1 MSFKLTILVIL
12 IIFFALILCFTTVI
26 VFAKLRTNFL
36 ITKIDKL
43 QQNLSKYLKEIN
55 SLLEQ
60 SNAYFEASKIKDK
73 NFQNELIQNQL
84 DFEEIQ
90 DLCSIKLIEISNK
103 LKNHKQNHNFME
115 LNCLFSI
122 LNPYKKALL
131 LYKNGQIIYKF
142 IKTTI
147 QEKILFPSKL
157 MDYVLYL
164 KNKDKKINV
173 QINAFKITMPFFN
186 EQFRLI
192 DESIFDLYSHFIKE
206 KIIETNKK
214 INITKIVE
222 LNNLIIKKIL
232 IFSHG
237 SVYYDLIFNKIPKI
251 INNLKN
257 KQSITDTSL
266 LQTFESQTKCV
277 YNENFSKYNITLKN
291 ELELLDFSK
300 DDDNFKEK
308 LFKFISTLE
317 DYKNNLQFEQTAKT
331 YIADTEKKLSFYH
344 DKFLKKQL
352 DINSFFEKYKG
363 NVDTLDA
370 KFNVMKYLNNELN
383 KFMNSNIKNV
393 NTYFEKNEFSSCNEI
408 LNNLKLFLIELKSNI
423 SSQNNLDYEI
433 SLYQN
438 EIEHLKLQFQKLQ
451 SIFAYLVSICYQLNI
466 DFSKNDLTMIKD
478 INTLQNQIVMNNE
491 QDVNINFVF
500 KNNVLKYHKLV
511 MNFFEIK
518 AIEIEAAKLT
528 KIVIQKISPLCS
540 SQEIMMELYLKLTEY
555 NNTSQYIKAI
565 EHLDNF
571 IKNKIN

>member
-122 LNPYKKALL
+122 LNPYKNALL

-423 SSQNNLDYEI
+423 SNQNNLDYEI

>member
-55 SLLEQ
+55 SLFEQ
-60 SNAYFEASKIKDK
+60 SNAYFETSKIKDK

-214 INITKIVE
+214 INIAKIVE

-331 YIADTEKKLSFYH
+331 YIADIEKKLSFYH

-423 SSQNNLDYEI
+423 SNQNNLDYEI

>member
-423 SSQNNLDYEI
+423 SNQNNLDYEI

-540 SQEIMMELYLKLTEY
+540 SQEIMMELYLKLTKY

>member
-331 YIADTEKKLSFYH
+331 YIADIEKKLSFYH

-383 KFMNSNIKNV
+383 KFMELNIKNV
-393 NTYFEKNEFSSCNEI
+393 NTYLEKNEVSSYNEI
-408 LNNLKLFLIELKSNI
+408 LNNLKSFLIELKSNI
-423 SSQNNLDYEI
+423 SNQNNLDYEI

-438 EIEHLKLQFQKLQ
+438 KIEHLKLQFQKLQ

>member
-60 SNAYFEASKIKDK
+60 SNAYFETSKIKDK

-103 LKNHKQNHNFME
+103 LKNHKQNDNFME

-423 SSQNNLDYEI
+423 SNQNNLDYEI

>member
-423 SSQNNLDYEI
+423 SNQNNLDYEI

-478 INTLQNQIVMNNE
+478 INTLQIQIVMNNE

>member
-60 SNAYFEASKIKDK
+60 SNAYFEASKIKNK

-142 IKTTI
+142 TKTTI

-214 INITKIVE
+214 INIAKIVE

-291 ELELLDFSK
+291 ELELLNFSK

-331 YIADTEKKLSFYH
+331 YIADIEKKLSFYH

-423 SSQNNLDYEI
+423 SNQNNLDYEI

-451 SIFAYLVSICYQLNI
+451 SIFTYLVSICYQLNI

>member
-331 YIADTEKKLSFYH
+331 YIANTEKKLSFYH

-423 SSQNNLDYEI
+423 SNQNNLDYEI

-555 NNTSQYIKAI
+555 NTSQYIKAI

>member
-331 YIADTEKKLSFYH
+331 YIADIEKKLSFYH

-393 NTYFEKNEFSSCNEI
+393 NTYLEKNEVSSYNEI
-408 LNNLKLFLIELKSNI
+408 LNNLKSFLIELKSNI
-423 SSQNNLDYEI
+423 SNQNNLDYEI

-451 SIFAYLVSICYQLNI
+451 SIFAYLVSICHQLSI

>member
-257 KQSITDTSL
+257 KQLITDTSL

-277 YNENFSKYNITLKN
+277 YNENFNKYNITLKN

-331 YIADTEKKLSFYH
+331 YIADIEKKLSFYH

-383 KFMNSNIKNV
+383 KFMELNIKNV
-393 NTYFEKNEFSSCNEI
+393 NTYLEKNEVSSYNEI
-408 LNNLKLFLIELKSNI
+408 LNNLKSFLIELKSNI
-423 SSQNNLDYEI
+423 SNQNNLDYEI

-438 EIEHLKLQFQKLQ
+438 KIEHLKLQFQKLQ

>member
-383 KFMNSNIKNV
+383 KFMELNIKNV
-393 NTYFEKNEFSSCNEI
+393 NTYLEKNEVSSYNEI
-408 LNNLKLFLIELKSNI
+408 LNNLKSFLIELKSNI
-423 SSQNNLDYEI
+423 SNQNNLDYEI

-438 EIEHLKLQFQKLQ
+438 KIEHLKLQFQKLQ

>member
-214 INITKIVE
+214 INIAKIVE

-257 KQSITDTSL
+257 KQLITDTSL

-331 YIADTEKKLSFYH
+331 YIADIEKKLSFYH

-423 SSQNNLDYEI
+423 SNQNNLDYEI

>member
-257 KQSITDTSL
+257 KQSITDISL

-331 YIADTEKKLSFYH
+331 YIADIEKKLSFYH

-383 KFMNSNIKNV
+383 KFMELNIKNV
-393 NTYFEKNEFSSCNEI
+393 NTYLEKNEVSSYNEI
-408 LNNLKLFLIELKSNI
+408 LNNLKSFLIELKSNI
-423 SSQNNLDYEI
+423 SNQNNLDYEI

-438 EIEHLKLQFQKLQ
+438 KIEHLKLQFQKLQ

>member
-331 YIADTEKKLSFYH
+331 YIADIEKKLSFYH

-423 SSQNNLDYEI
+423 SNQNNLDYEI

>member
-317 DYKNNLQFEQTAKT
+317 DYKNNLQFEQTVKT

-423 SSQNNLDYEI
+423 SNQNNLDYEI

-466 DFSKNDLTMIKD
+466 NFSKNDLTMIKD

>member
-55 SLLEQ
+55 SLFEQ
-60 SNAYFEASKIKDK
+60 SNAYFEASKIKNK

-214 INITKIVE
+214 INIAKIVE

-277 YNENFSKYNITLKN
+277 YNEKFSKYNITLKN

-331 YIADTEKKLSFYH
+331 YIADIEKKLSFYH

-383 KFMNSNIKNV
+383 KFMELNIKNV
-393 NTYFEKNEFSSCNEI
+393 NTYLEKNEVSSYNEI
-408 LNNLKLFLIELKSNI
+408 LNNLKSFLIELKNNI
-423 SSQNNLDYEI
+423 SNQNNLDYEI

-438 EIEHLKLQFQKLQ
+438 KIEHLKLQFQKLQ

>member
-173 QINAFKITMPFFN
+173 QINAFKITMSFFN

-423 SSQNNLDYEI
+423 SNQNNLDYEI

>member
-26 VFAKLRTNFL
+26 VFAKLCTNFL

-423 SSQNNLDYEI
+423 SNQNNLDYEI

>member
-55 SLLEQ
+55 SLFEQ
-60 SNAYFEASKIKDK
+60 SNAYFEASKIKNK

-423 SSQNNLDYEI
+423 SNQNNLDYEI

>member
-300 DDDNFKEK
+300 DDNNFKEK

-331 YIADTEKKLSFYH
+331 YIADIEKKLSFYH

-423 SSQNNLDYEI
+423 SNQNNLDYEI

>member
-266 LQTFESQTKCV
+266 LQTFESQTK
-277 YNENFSKYNITLKN
+277 YNITLKN

-423 SSQNNLDYEI
+423 SNQNNLDYEI

>member
-173 QINAFKITMPFFN
+173 QINAFKITIPFFN

-408 LNNLKLFLIELKSNI
+408 LNNLKLFLIELKNNI
-423 SSQNNLDYEI
+423 SNQNNLDYEI

>member
-122 LNPYKKALL
+122 LNPYKKAIL

-214 INITKIVE
+214 INIAKIVE

-331 YIADTEKKLSFYH
+331 YIADAEKKLSFYH

-423 SSQNNLDYEI
+423 ANQNNLDYEI

>member
-423 SSQNNLDYEI
+423 SNQNNLDYEI

>member
-103 LKNHKQNHNFME
+103 LKNHNQNHNFME

-383 KFMNSNIKNV
+383 KFMNLNIKNV

-423 SSQNNLDYEI
+423 SNQNNLDYEI